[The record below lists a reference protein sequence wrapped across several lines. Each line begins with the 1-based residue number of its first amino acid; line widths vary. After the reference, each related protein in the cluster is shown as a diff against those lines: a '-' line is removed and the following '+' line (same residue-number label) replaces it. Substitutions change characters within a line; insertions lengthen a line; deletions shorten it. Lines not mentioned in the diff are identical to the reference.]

1 MAPSVL
7 KGKISPVLVVMIIIS
22 CLAIAGAVVVTLAAR
37 GTISLALPGEP
48 ARMEDLA
55 WRIANFTVLVILLH
69 VALTRRAV
77 TFFSDRK
84 KAIQEALDEALAARQ
99 EAEKKYE
106 EVGRMLKKAKE
117 EIEEIH
123 FSFTSEGQRERDRII
138 KNAEREAE
146 KIKKQAEHTA
156 IQETKKARFALRAEA
171 VDLAV
176 SMAEKL
182 LTKNIKQDDQKKIT
196 RDFIKE
202 TSEVK

>member
-1 MAPSVL
+1 MAPSFL
-7 KGKISPVLVVMIIIS
+7 KGKISPVLVIMIVIS
-22 CLAIAGAVVVTLAAR
+22 CLAIAGAIMVTLAAQ
-37 GTISLALPGEP
+37 GTISLKLPGEP

-55 WRIANFTVLVILLH
+55 WRIANFTILIIILH

-84 KAIQEALDEALAARQ
+84 KAIQEALDEAVKARQ

-106 EVGRMLKKAKE
+106 QVGVMLKKAKE

-123 FSFTSEGQRERDRII
+123 SSFTTEGQRERERII
-138 KNAEREAE
+138 KNAEREAD

-156 IQETKKARFALRAEA
+156 VQEVKKARFALRAEA

-176 SMAEKL
+176 SMAESL
-182 LTKNIKQDDQKKIT
+182 LTKNIKPEDQKKIT
-196 RDFIKE
+196 QDFIQK
-202 TSEVK
+202 TSEAK